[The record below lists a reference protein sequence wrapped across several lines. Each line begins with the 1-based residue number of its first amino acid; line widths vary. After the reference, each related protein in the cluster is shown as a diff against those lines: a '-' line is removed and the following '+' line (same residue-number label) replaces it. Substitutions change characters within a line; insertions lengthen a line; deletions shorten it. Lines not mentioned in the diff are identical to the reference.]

1 MWQTHLGAVFGIKMV
16 KIKTIKKIVIF
27 LFILLF
33 SFIILFFLY
42 WNIGNGYVNHELK
55 KYGKQIIEKI
65 DNYKNINGKTPDSF
79 IDLGLAPNEMWGGIG
94 TEYKGIDFWYDR
106 ISDNDYDL
114 YFGLSLGEALYYH
127 SSTKEW
133 E

>member
-1 MWQTHLGAVFGIKMV
+1 MGAVFGIKMV